1 MVIIRLVHEGDVFF
15 MRLIKKNRLF
25 LRMLVILLIICG
37 VVGYGVGVGK
47 QYMNRNNAKKHIN
60 HKENAVS
67 VEGKYLGQL
76 GLTVVSGEQE
86 DYVTVSTLG
95 YFTQNPASI
104 KEQISSEYA
113 ILVRVSDGKI
123 LLDKYATEKL
133 FPASMT
139 KLMTALVA
147 MERLE
152 DLKTKITLSKE
163 IFTGIKSENA
173 SVAGFV
179 AGETVP
185 AMDLLYG
192 AILPSGAECCLGI
205 AEYLA
210 GSEEQFVRWMN
221 DKAKE
226 LGMEHTNFT
235 NVTGLHQ
242 ENHYS
247 TAYDMALLLNECLK
261 NRTIKKIISTERYV
275 VDATNKHPRGLTLYS
290 TLLSKLE
297 KMDEKSDI
305 LGGKTGF
312 TSDAGLCLASYAKVN
327 GVEYLLVSAAAEGNN
342 RTEQFNIMDAIA
354 IYGKLLSKT
363 ND

>member
-15 MRLIKKNRLF
+15 MRLIRKNRRF
-25 LRMLVILLIICG
+25 LRMIVFLLVICS

-47 QYMNRNNAKKHIN
+47 QYMNQNTAKKHIN
-60 HKENAVS
+60 HKENTVS
-67 VEGKYLGQL
+67 LEGKYLGQMGTTL
-76 GLTVVSGEQE
+76 VSGNQE

-95 YFTQNPASI
+95 HFTQNPVTI

-133 FPASMT
+133 YPASMT

-147 MERLE
+147 IERLE
-152 DLKTKITLSKE
+152 ELNTKITLSKD
-163 IFTGIKSENA
+163 IFTTIKSENA
-173 SVAGFV
+173 SMAGFV

-192 AILPSGAECCLGI
+192 AILPSGAECCLGL

-210 GSEEQFVRWMN
+210 GSEEQYVSWMN
-221 DKAKE
+221 EKAKE

-235 NVTGLHQ
+235 NVTGLQQ

-261 NRTIKKIISTERYV
+261 NQTLTKIISTERYI
-275 VDATNKHPRGLTLYS
+275 VDATNKHPGGLTLYS

-297 KMDEKSDI
+297 KMEENSDI

-312 TSDAGLCLASYAKVN
+312 TSDAGLCLASYANVN

-342 RTEQFNIMDAIA
+342 RTEQFNIMDAIT